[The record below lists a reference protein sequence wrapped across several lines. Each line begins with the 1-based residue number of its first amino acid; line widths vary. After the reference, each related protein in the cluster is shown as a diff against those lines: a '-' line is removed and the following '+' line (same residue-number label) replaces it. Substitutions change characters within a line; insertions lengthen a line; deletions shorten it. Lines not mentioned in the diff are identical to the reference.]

1 MVVLNKLN
9 KGECQVVHRDQLVVA
24 ILKGNLKNVWM
35 SFLQKEGHC
44 LMTMIHQ
51 TPKSSI
57 NVQELVRGLGANPF
71 PKTSI
76 DFTIDGRTYHILP
89 YTSHN
94 LGLFIVDCVN
104 VPYDNEV

>member
-24 ILKGNLKNVWM
+24 MLEGNLKNVWM

-57 NVQELVRGLGANPF
+57 NIQELVTGLGSKPI
-71 PKTSI
+71 S
-76 DFTIDGRTYHILP
+76 
-89 YTSHN
+89 
-94 LGLFIVDCVN
+94 
-104 VPYDNEV
+104 